1 MNFKSPESVYAQ
13 AKNTRQGLPAWT
25 YNNAELTDLE
35 INSVFLQSWLWAGHI
50 SELAEAGDYQ
60 CMEMA
65 NERAL
70 IIRGEDG
77 VVRAFHNVC
86 NHRASRVVPD
96 DKGHCRNAL
105 VCPFHGWSY
114 HLDGRL
120 KNIPRAETFPAIDK
134 STLGLKPIECEL
146 WHGMIFIRFFGSG
159 PSIAETFKEAE
170 AEISLYKIEDMQP
183 INEPW
188 TMKFNCDWK
197 SIVDIDSEGYH
208 VPMGHKDYY
217 DLVGRSYKDQ
227 VLNDQVSRSYG
238 DIDAGKHKSQLNQ
251 DYVNTLP
258 KESYLPP
265 SHQRQWI
272 YWSTFPGFVITL
284 FPDQIEIYHSYPIGF
299 QKSAMAGRSYA
310 LADERPK
317 MKSAREFNRQIN
329 IMVGEEDMQLVK
341 WSAEGMRSSAF
352 NGAIMSDLE
361 MGTCAFHNQLR
372 RSIPVTSLDVPPS
385 AGTLTQTNQQMVE
398 AD

>member
-1 MNFKSPESVYAQ
+1 MKFKSPESVYAQ
-13 AKNTRQGLPAWT
+13 AKNGRQGLPAWT
-25 YNNAELTDLE
+25 YNNAELTELE
-35 INSVFLQSWLWAGHI
+35 INSVFLKSWLWAGHI
-50 SELAEAGDYQ
+50 SELAETGDYQ
-60 CMEMA
+60 CVEMA

-86 NHRASRVVPD
+86 NHRASRVVPN

-170 AEISLYKIEDMQP
+170 TEISLYKIEDMQP

-217 DLVGRSYKDQ
+217 DLVGRSYEDQ
-227 VLNDQVSRSYG
+227 VLNDQ
-238 DIDAGKHKSQLNQ
+238 
-251 DYVNTLP
+251 T
-258 KESYLPP
+258 
-265 SHQRQWI
+265 
-272 YWSTFPGFVITL
+272 
-284 FPDQIEIYHSYPIGF
+284 
-299 QKSAMAGRSYA
+299 
-310 LADERPK
+310 
-317 MKSAREFNRQIN
+317 
-329 IMVGEEDMQLVK
+329 
-341 WSAEGMRSSAF
+341 
-352 NGAIMSDLE
+352 
-361 MGTCAFHNQLR
+361 
-372 RSIPVTSLDVPPS
+372 
-385 AGTLTQTNQQMVE
+385 
-398 AD
+398 

>member
-1 MNFKSPESVYAQ
+1 M
-13 AKNTRQGLPAWT
+13 PAWT

-77 VVRAFHNVC
+77 VVRAFHNIC

-146 WHGMIFIRFFGSG
+146 WHGMIFIRFLAVALVLQKHLKRLKPRFH
-159 PSIAETFKEAE
+159 SIKLKT
-170 AEISLYKIEDMQP
+170 
-183 INEPW
+183 
-188 TMKFNCDWK
+188 C
-197 SIVDIDSEGYH
+197 
-208 VPMGHKDYY
+208 
-217 DLVGRSYKDQ
+217 
-227 VLNDQVSRSYG
+227 
-238 DIDAGKHKSQLNQ
+238 SQLM
-251 DYVNTLP
+251 
-258 KESYLPP
+258 S
-265 SHQRQWI
+265 
-272 YWSTFPGFVITL
+272 
-284 FPDQIEIYHSYPIGF
+284 PDNEI
-299 QKSAMAGRSYA
+299 
-310 LADERPK
+310 
-317 MKSAREFNRQIN
+317 
-329 IMVGEEDMQLVK
+329 
-341 WSAEGMRSSAF
+341 
-352 NGAIMSDLE
+352 
-361 MGTCAFHNQLR
+361 
-372 RSIPVTSLDVPPS
+372 
-385 AGTLTQTNQQMVE
+385 
-398 AD
+398 